1 VLLVSSSKV
10 PNKWVVPSGG
20 VEPDEDFATAALREV
35 AEEVSHFSSIYVN
48 ESRITLV
55 RIQYFSSKVVSYL
68 TIIELILSHWAY
80 HDNY

>member
-1 VLLVSSSKV
+1 MLLVSSSKV

-35 AEEVSHFSSIYVN
+35 AEEVRTVN

-68 TIIELILSHWAY
+68 TIIEQILSHWAD